1 MTTVLHPVGKIVY
14 VCDDVVAD
22 AVSHKPSVLNLW
34 EVVRIPAGATFPY
47 TLGKMCVVALMRD
60 GQGEVRFR
68 ADLLRADTLEV
79 IRRSKNYPVQ
89 FVDRHRSTLV
99 VIRLK
104 DVTFPQPG
112 PYLVELFCEGAFV
125 DDQLISVRSP

>member
-1 MTTVLHPVGKIVY
+1 MTAVLHPVGKIVY

-22 AVSHKPSVLNLW
+22 PVSHKPSILNLW
-34 EVVRIPAGATFPY
+34 EAVRIPAGAAFPY
-47 TLGKMCVVALMRD
+47 TLGKMCVAALMRD

-79 IRRSKNYPVQ
+79 IRRSKDYLVP

-104 DVTFPQPG
+104 EVTFPQPG
-112 PYLVELFCEGAFV
+112 PYLVELF
-125 DDQLISVRSP
+125 